1 MIHCTG
7 RILPRHRFYW
17 THAQMIGFAVLL
29 LAMGLLISTGRCFC
43 ILYCVPVDIHRP
55 TNHQLT
61 TNN

>member
-1 MIHCTG
+1 MKKRTRMIHCTG

-43 ILYCVPVDIHRP
+43 IL
-55 TNHQLT
+55 
-61 TNN
+61 